1 MICAIIPYAEELS
14 ISDEFYTNLL
24 QIFTNTDDAAMEKFV
39 SDIAKLLKNNE
50 FSAII
55 SNIICNLE
63 IYPVNNGHE
72 SYNNV
77 IDLRKELQNLMDTS
91 NDKINEWAKSNIE
104 KNETL
109 LPQSFESHTYKWRVD
124 EWNLHEVGPTY
135 SDRDGPE
142 LPIADFIK
150 ILNNVGVSWPD
161 WLKVPVIADG
171 SNKLI
176 WKSSEEL
183 RGHIVKSSKT
193 ANSDDSDDKNILS
206 EFEMQIKSKAI
217 EFGLKEYYIPIEWC
231 NYVGF
236 DHYRLNILIKDTEE
250 LYKNRIDYLIKN
262 TEDTNQLIY
271 NLCVNFPQE
280 KFQYPFFFIETN
292 TQNVI
297 VLEREIPESI
307 MYQKEQVDEKYV
319 VEYRKNNPR
328 GKNPKDG
335 FIRKIYP
342 SVAKSLS
349 YEDLEV
355 THLYYNDNNDFSVTF
370 IQDLLKFNLTSKAG
384 ISVGFDDYTLI
395 DVEFNPV
402 CVDFPPNTSDEIK
415 QQSLSSI
422 NKVPLIGN
430 IFKIKPEHHSRIFDF
445 EQPIPDNLRDR
456 HSDGSARNIG
466 DKYVVVGEKTEEIE
480 DDDNISRINYGC
492 IEPDFAK
499 SLIGTTD
506 YMESVLKTRP
516 TFWDQQIESGKFSVL
531 FRLLLFPPF

>member
-1 MICAIIPYAEELS
+1 M
-14 ISDEFYTNLL
+14 
-24 QIFTNTDDAAMEKFV
+24 
-39 SDIAKLLKNNE
+39 
-50 FSAII
+50 
-55 SNIICNLE
+55 
-63 IYPVNNGHE
+63 
-72 SYNNV
+72 
-77 IDLRKELQNLMDTS
+77 
-91 NDKINEWAKSNIE
+91 
-104 KNETL
+104 

-297 VLEREIPESI
+297 VLEREIQNQSCT
-307 MYQKEQVDEKYV
+307 KRNKLT
-319 VEYRKNNPR
+319 KN
-328 GKNPKDG
+328 
-335 FIRKIYP
+335 
-342 SVAKSLS
+342 
-349 YEDLEV
+349 
-355 THLYYNDNNDFSVTF
+355 
-370 IQDLLKFNLTSKAG
+370 
-384 ISVGFDDYTLI
+384 
-395 DVEFNPV
+395 
-402 CVDFPPNTSDEIK
+402 
-415 QQSLSSI
+415 
-422 NKVPLIGN
+422 
-430 IFKIKPEHHSRIFDF
+430 
-445 EQPIPDNLRDR
+445 
-456 HSDGSARNIG
+456 
-466 DKYVVVGEKTEEIE
+466 
-480 DDDNISRINYGC
+480 
-492 IEPDFAK
+492 
-499 SLIGTTD
+499 
-506 YMESVLKTRP
+506 M
-516 TFWDQQIESGKFSVL
+516 
-531 FRLLLFPPF
+531 